1 MRQYQNTTATY
12 TPPDVDPL
20 MEHALTQNVVR
31 DVAVPM
37 FQNFFGGVGVAT
49 VIMAVG
55 VWLTR
60 DIGTE
65 LLIGAGCCGL
75 AVFGLASLVRAFR
88 DEVSYV
94 AYHWARGWA
103 EGHMS
108 QELDFLAE
116 ENERLQIEIRE
127 LRTANAQMSKYVKLE
142 RDVEKPVLVEDEYT
156 EPLRDALAL
165 CRFHAAHGTITR
177 EKVMASGMK
186 RAQWDSARR
195 LLVDA
200 GVTLNGSAI
209 AIPSVTAMGMVR
221 DFVSR
226 QRQSVPGFVMPGQ
239 GQTGE

>member
-1 MRQYQNTTATY
+1 
-12 TPPDVDPL
+12 L
-20 MEHALTQNVVR
+20 MEHALTQNVER
-31 DVAVPM
+31 DVAVPL
-37 FQNFFGGVGVAT
+37 FQNFVGGVGVAT

-55 VWLTR
+55 LLWMR
-60 DIGTE
+60 DLSVE
-65 LLIGAGCCGL
+65 LLIWAGCCGL
-75 AVFGLASLVRAFR
+75 GAFGLASLVRAFR

-116 ENERLQIEIRE
+116 ENERLQMLNRE
-127 LRTANAQMSKYVKLE
+127 LNTANAQMSKYV
-142 RDVEKPVLVEDEYT
+142 RVDAPVEKPQPIEDAYT

-165 CRFHAAHGTITR
+165 CRFHEAHGTITR

-226 QRQSVPGFVMPGQ
+226 QRQAVPGFVMPGQ